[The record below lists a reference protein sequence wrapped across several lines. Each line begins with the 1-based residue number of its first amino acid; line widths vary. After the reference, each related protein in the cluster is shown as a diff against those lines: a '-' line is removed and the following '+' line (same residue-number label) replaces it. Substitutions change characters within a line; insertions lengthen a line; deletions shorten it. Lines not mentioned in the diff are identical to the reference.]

1 MEEKK
6 NNKIGQ
12 IIIIIIFL
20 VIGCLGGFYIGKN
33 YSSTKIIDNK
43 EDSKKDNNMSNEQE
57 EELDI
62 SSKLVQFLYNEVSK
76 NVENE
81 TWSFG
86 WRFNYKK
93 TGEIEND
100 FIVSERSEEDKMV
113 LVGQNL
119 KKTGDVVLIDNMP
132 ENAKAGY
139 KPSSIGYFYT
149 REYVENLYKTLY
161 GENESIDTSIII
173 PLDLYGGEKLGYD
186 STTDKYY
193 IYLTE
198 TGGTSGPGGYKAKL
212 EKAIKNNDKIVL
224 YQNIE
229 KIYYKADENGVVT
242 DSPENQQIE
251 NFQYIYTFEKDSDG
265 MYKFISR
272 EKK

>member
-20 VIGCLGGFYIGKN
+20 VIGCFGGFYIGKN
-33 YSSTKIIDNK
+33 YSSTKITDNK
-43 EDSKKDNNMSNEQE
+43 EDTKKDNNTASEQ

-62 SSKLVQFLYNEVSK
+62 SSKIVQFLYNEVSE

-93 TGEIEND
+93 TDEIEND

-113 LVGQNL
+113 LVGQIL
-119 KKTGDVVLIDNMP
+119 RKTGDVVLIDNMP

-149 REYVENLYKTLY
+149 REYIESVYKTLY
-161 GENESIDTSIII
+161 GEDKNIDTSIII

-186 STTDKYY
+186 STTDRYY

-212 EKAIKNNDKIVL
+212 EKAIKKNNNIVL

-229 KIYYKADENGVVT
+229 KINYKADENGIVT

-265 MYKFISR
+265 MYKFVSR